1 MEEGQ
6 SQIYGTQMT
15 QLCVVNLHEIN
26 NIVHKVNDAG
36 RIRLLTLNARKKTR
50 MVVGDEIANV
60 SIGIGRETSSDAVII

>member
-1 MEEGQ
+1 
-6 SQIYGTQMT
+6 MT

-26 NIVHKVNDAG
+26 NIVHKVNYAG
-36 RIRLLTLNARKKTR
+36 RMRLLKLNARKKNR